1 MSRMNKEQMKD
12 ALAKFAQSPSKAQM
26 EKMLEESRVDLS
38 QDNRRFINNFFI
50 DADGDL
56 VWKKKNGSYYA
67 IEAERLQEP
76 DWIEHMLHKMD
87 YDLFGEFVVAY
98 MKALR
103 IRGIDKLEIEISDLS
118 EFLIHDHRP

>member
-1 MSRMNKEQMKD
+1 MKE
-12 ALAKFAQSPSKAQM
+12 ALSKFAQSPSKAQM
-26 EKMLEESRVDLS
+26 EEMLEESRVDLS
-38 QDNRRFINNFFI
+38 KDNRRFISNFFI

-56 VWKKKNGSYYA
+56 IWKKKNGSYYA
-67 IEAERLQEP
+67 IEADRLQEP

>member
-67 IEAERLQEP
+67 I
-76 DWIEHMLHKMD
+76 
-87 YDLFGEFVVAY
+87 
-98 MKALR
+98 
-103 IRGIDKLEIEISDLS
+103 
-118 EFLIHDHRP
+118 